1 MDTHLFTAEKGR
13 LDQQVSVHTEYSRSQ
28 VQQWIE
34 AGLVCVSGEPIMR
47 PSFKLKGGEEVTF
60 QIPPEKPSEVVPE
73 DVPLDVIYED
83 EHLIAVNKPWG
94 MMTHPAQGIVTGTLV
109 NALMGRIQL
118 PDADKDFGDEGYR
131 PGIVHR
137 LDKDT
142 SGVIVVAKTV
152 LAHAKL
158 AEAFK
163 ERETKKTYL
172 CISVGRVNN
181 GKTITLDAP
190 VGRHPVQRQMM
201 TVGGAASRESQTHF
215 QTLAEVRDETGRW
228 YSLVLA
234 KPRTGRTH
242 QIRVHLQ
249 HLKAPI
255 LGDEVYGKAA
265 PQISRQALHALSLE
279 IPHPETGKVLHLQ
292 AQVPEDMRAAW
303 VALGGAETDLPE
315 RSSH

>member
-1 MDTHLFTAEKGR
+1 MDTHTFTAEKGR
-13 LDQQVSVHTEYSRSQ
+13 LDQQVSQHTVYSRSQ

-34 AGLVCVSGEPIMR
+34 AGLVRVAGEVATR
-47 PSFKLKGGEEVTF
+47 TGFKLKGGEEVTF
-60 QIPPEKPSEVVPE
+60 QIPPEKPMEVVAE
-73 DVPLDVIYED
+73 DVPLDVIFED
-83 EHLIAVNKPWG
+83 EHLIAVNKPPG

-118 PDADKDFGDEGYR
+118 PDADRDFGDEGYR

-163 ERETKKTYL
+163 DRTTQKTYL
-172 CISVGRVNN
+172 AITAARVNQ
-181 GKTITLDAP
+181 GKVITLDAP

-201 TVGGAASRESQTHF
+201 TVGGAASREAQTHF
-215 QTLAEVRDETGRW
+215 QTLAEVRDDTGRW
-228 YSLVLA
+228 YALIQA

-255 LGDEVYGKAA
+255 VGDEVYGKAS
-265 PQISRQALHALSLE
+265 PVIPRQALHAFRLQ
-279 IPHPETGKVLHLQ
+279 IPHPETGKLLDLK
-292 AQVPEDMRAAW
+292 ATLPKDMQDAW
-303 VALGGAETDLPE
+303 LALGGSETDLPTTI
-315 RSSH
+315 

>member
-1 MDTHLFTAEKGR
+1 METHTFTAEKGR
-13 LDQQVSVHTEYSRSQ
+13 LDQQVSQHTVYSRSQ

-34 AGLVCVSGEPIMR
+34 AGLVRVAGEVTTR
-47 PSFKLKGGEEVTF
+47 TGFKLKGGEEVSF
-60 QIPPEKPSEVVPE
+60 QIPPEKPMEVVPE
-73 DVPLDVIYED
+73 DVPLDAVFED
-83 EHLIAVNKPWG
+83 EHLIAVNKPPG
-94 MMTHPAQGIVTGTLV
+94 MMTHPSQGIVTGTLV

-118 PDADKDFGDEGYR
+118 PDADRDFGEEGYR

-163 ERETKKTYL
+163 ERTTQKTYL
-172 CISVGRVNN
+172 CITVGRVNQ
-181 GKTITLDAP
+181 GKVITLDAP

-201 TVGGAASRESQTHF
+201 TVGGTASREAQTHF
-215 QTLAEVRDETGRW
+215 QTLAEVRDDAGRW
-228 YSLVLA
+228 YALVQA

-255 LGDEVYGKAA
+255 LGDEVYGKAS
-265 PQISRQALHALSLE
+265 PVISRQALHAFRLQ
-279 IPHPETGKVLHLQ
+279 IPHPETGKLLDLKASLPQ
-292 AQVPEDMRAAW
+292 DMQEAW
-303 VALGGAETDLPE
+303 KALGGSEADFPTP
-315 RSSH
+315 S

>member
-1 MDTHLFTAEKGR
+1 METHTFMAEKGR
-13 LDQQVSVHTEYSRSQ
+13 LDQQVSQHTVYSRSQ

-34 AGLVCVSGEPIMR
+34 AGLVRVAGEVATR
-47 PSFKLKGGEEVTF
+47 TGFKLKGGEEVTF
-60 QIPPEKPSEVVPE
+60 QIPPEKPMEVVAE
-73 DVPLDVIYED
+73 DVALEVIFED
-83 EHLIAVNKPWG
+83 EHLIAVNKPPG

-118 PDADKDFGDEGYR
+118 PDADRDFGDEGYR

-163 ERETKKTYL
+163 DRTTQKTYL
-172 CISVGRVNN
+172 AITAARVNQ
-181 GKTITLDAP
+181 GKVITLDAP

-201 TVGGAASRESQTHF
+201 TVGGAASREAQTHF
-215 QTLAEVRDETGRW
+215 QTLAEVRDDTGRW
-228 YSLVLA
+228 YALIQA

-255 LGDEVYGKAA
+255 LGDEVYGKAS
-265 PQISRQALHALSLE
+265 PVIPRQALHAFRLQ
-279 IPHPETGKVLHLQ
+279 IPHPETGKLLDLKATLPQ
-292 AQVPEDMRAAW
+292 DMQEAW
-303 VALGGAETDLPE
+303 LALGGSEADLP
-315 RSSH
+315 SSS